1 MFSLMDEQIEVF
13 DFHRIF
19 LGDTPPMFLL
29 EIVFRTLIMYGYTIF
44 LLRILG
50 KRGMGQLSVLELAI
64 IISFGSA
71 IGDPMVGPN
80 MPIFHGMVAVTVVA
94 VFQISMERLI
104 NRNKKVETFMEGTP
118 NLIVDNGLI
127 IWDCLNRDNLSK
139 EDLFR
144 ALRSKDVEHL
154 GQIQK
159 AYFET
164 TGQISVLFNS
174 PKNIQP
180 GLSVLPEMEIPA
192 SDILKKSMH
201 FREGGMY
208 CCIRCGNVK
217 SFRVKGRVPAY
228 QVCSGTEWVKAVK

>member
-1 MFSLMDEQIEVF
+1 MDEQIEVF

-80 MPIFHGMVAVTVVA
+80 MPILHGIVAVTVVA
-94 VFQISMERLI
+94 IFQISLERLI
-104 NRNKKVETFMEGTP
+104 NRNKKVETFLEGSP

-127 IWDCLNRDNLSK
+127 IWDCLNKDNLSK

-164 TGQISVLFNS
+164 TGQISVLFHS
-174 PKNIQP
+174 PRKIQP
-180 GLSVLPEMEIPA
+180 GLSVIPEMEILA
-192 SDILKKSMH
+192 SDIFK
-201 FREGGMY
+201 RPARIETVGMY
-208 CCIRCGNVK
+208 CCLNCGNRKTYRKTQKVVTCELCK
-217 SFRVKGRVPAY
+217 ME
-228 QVCSGTEWVKAVK
+228 EWTKAVT

>member
-1 MFSLMDEQIEVF
+1 MDEQIEVF

-80 MPIFHGMVAVTVVA
+80 MPILHGIVAFTVVA
-94 VFQISMERLI
+94 IFQISLERLI
-104 NRNKKVETFMEGTP
+104 NRNKKVETFLEGSP

-127 IWDCLNRDNLSK
+127 IWDCLNKDNLSK

-164 TGQISVLFNS
+164 TGQISVLFHS
-174 PKNIQP
+174 PRKIQP
-180 GLSVLPEMEIPA
+180 GLSVIPEMEILA
-192 SDILKKSMH
+192 SDIFK
-201 FREGGMY
+201 RPARIETGGMY
-208 CCIRCGNVK
+208 CCLNCGNRKTYRKTQKVVTCELCK
-217 SFRVKGRVPAY
+217 ME
-228 QVCSGTEWVKAVK
+228 EWTKAVT

>member
-1 MFSLMDEQIEVF
+1 MDEQIEVF

-94 VFQISMERLI
+94 IFQISVERLI
-104 NRNKKVETFMEGTP
+104 NRNKKVETFLEGSP

-164 TGQISVLFNS
+164 TGQISVMFHS
-174 PKNIQP
+174 PKNIKP
-180 GLSVLPEMEIPA
+180 GLSVLPEIEIPA
-192 SDILKKSMH
+192 SDILHKSM
-201 FREGGMY
+201 RVEEGGTY
-208 CCIRCGNVK
+208 CCMRCGHVK
-217 SFRVKGRVPAY
+217 SLRTKASVPAC
-228 QVCSGTEWVKAVK
+228 QVCGGTEWIKAVK